1 MTLTATAR
9 RPLEAIEDNL
19 RLPTGRLGTAVGYAM
34 DLQHRSL
41 TQWCLRQLDLQP
53 GDDVLDVGCGS
64 GMAIRL
70 IGARTGRGRVAG
82 VDLSSTMVAMTR
94 RRNER
99 LARAGRLDVRQGNAM
114 ALPFADESFDAVTA
128 VETLYFWP
136 DPLLGL
142 TECRR
147 VLRSGGWLAI
157 TLEMTRDAA
166 EDPTLLQRVFG
177 GKFTDRSEGE
187 GLSIVSGLQLAGLV
201 RDAGFSTVRF
211 AVEPR
216 RSLGWLCVLGQR

>member
-1 MTLTATAR
+1 
-9 RPLEAIEDNL
+9 
-19 RLPTGRLGTAVGYAM
+19 
-34 DLQHRSL
+34 
-41 TQWCLRQLDLQP
+41 
-53 GDDVLDVGCGS
+53 
-64 GMAIRL
+64 MAIRL
-70 IGARTGRGRVAG
+70 IGGRTGRGRLAG
-82 VDLSSTMVAMTR
+82 VDLSPTMVAMTR

-99 LARAGRLDVRQGNAM
+99 LTRAGRLDVRQGNAM

-147 VLRSGGWLAI
+147 VLRPGGWLAV

-166 EDPTLLQRVFG
+166 EEPTLLQRLLG

-187 GLSIVSGLQLAGLV
+187 GLSIVSGLQLAGLL

-211 AVEPR
+211 TVEPR
-216 RSLGWLCVLGQR
+216 RSLGWLCVLGRK